1 MAAKLHV
8 FCALKLNVSEPSALL
23 TEPSITGDKVRGA
36 IPEVMTPTGSDS
48 ACPKWYSLFSDKNLL
63 FNKMEGYA
71 WRKICD
77 FPPYLQL
84 SLKYELQI

>member
-48 ACPKWYSLFSDKNLL
+48 ACPK
-63 FNKMEGYA
+63 
-71 WRKICD
+71 
-77 FPPYLQL
+77 
-84 SLKYELQI
+84 